1 MNYEKRRISCIC
13 NLNLTNEIEKEFFE
27 DKDNNFF
34 SYILELINYKIIICY
49 EKLFDINNYINNI
62 GFYISIF
69 MCISFIILFLLYLT
83 IGEKKI
89 KKQYFLRGPK
99 EEEDEKKEKENEKEK
114 EKDNIKKKSGKSDS
128 NINNIN
134 IQTDFENKD
143 QIEEVNL
150 NINKDLKILNKL
162 NPEKKKKR
170 KNKKKK
176 YKKRKI
182 VSIKENYK
190 NSSGSIK
197 LSRSEIYLKNHIINP
212 KVLDIFNKSN
222 NLDKTIDEKIDYS
235 ELTYLESLEKD
246 KRNIF
251 AMFKSVFILK
261 FQTLQI
267 IFFPKEF
274 THISIT
280 LSLYLFDIFLDITL
294 NSLLFS
300 DQIMSEKY
308 HNEGSL
314 FFITSNILS
323 ISANIASFIIIYF
336 IEKLINQYEVLKM
349 VCAQIKNIN
358 KFLSLYIILFRCFKI
373 KIIIFYILIFLIGLL
388 CTYYLFIFFAIYK
401 KIQKDLFFN
410 YFIGNL
416 WSLGFTVFI
425 SLSIAI
431 TRKIALKIKY
441 KRLFIISKFI
451 EEKL

>member
-99 EEEDEKKEKENEKEK
+99 EEEDEKKEKGKG
-114 EKDNIKKKSGKSDS
+114 KDNINTKKKSGKSHS

-134 IQTDFENKD
+134 KLTDFVKKD

-323 ISANIASFIIIYF
+323 VSANIASFIIIYF

-358 KFLSLYIILFRCFKI
+358 NFLSLYIRLFRCFKI

-441 KRLFIISKFI
+441 KRLFIISQFI
-451 EEKL
+451 EEKF